1 MFFGNREIE
10 IADRDT
16 KHQLQR
22 PAWNI
27 HGFKDMFKIYSFEAQ
42 FLKPKQGPAL
52 SFPIIGNFIFL
63 RTVIGAIGEKNV
75 YELLNN

>member
-1 MFFGNREIE
+1 
-10 IADRDT
+10 
-16 KHQLQR
+16 
-22 PAWNI
+22 
-27 HGFKDMFKIYSFEAQ
+27 MFKIYSFEAQ